1 MRSKSILVI
10 TALVLALADFIVE
23 LQVLPSLYRGIPLP
37 FPETSKPIG
46 NALFSAT
53 SLHIALIAINI
64 FVLIAVL
71 KRVGYVGSSIPS
83 RKGDW
88 LDLFAFLAFAL
99 SGLVMWFSPVFM
111 LPFIGAGVYLIL
123 TDMR

>member
-1 MRSKSILVI
+1 MI
-10 TALVLALADFIVE
+10 TALVLALVDFIVE
-23 LQVLPSLYRGIPLP
+23 IQVLPSLYRGISLP

-46 NALFSAT
+46 NALFSVT
-53 SLHIALIAINI
+53 SLQIALIAVNI
-64 FVLIAVL
+64 SVLIVVL
-71 KRVGYVGSSIPS
+71 KRIGYVGSSIPS

-111 LPFIGAGVYLIL
+111 LPFIGAGIYLIL